1 MKNGKK
7 ILNIELLVCIHLLIF
22 SSCALFGQKNSN
34 IERDTFKQHFIQQVK
49 PYLNGVSW
57 VKDLV
62 RVDTARSYRTLWL
75 APLTQVDEDWMQSA
89 NCARKVPKEWIQY
102 WSAFG
107 TEPTYDILPY
117 YFFHKMKIC
126 HIFGFMSKDSIGMIW
141 GLVDFDTT
149 VIVLKK
155 TQLEP
160 GPGNG
165 LLNVYTL
172 AKEYHF
178 EPKLLNVYEPSGS
191 QKQML
196 PKFLQGKYYDHSSQ
210 PKRKAKFT
218 AMIND
223 SMVYA
228 MNRWWEIQYKSEI
241 DVPIRRGYRIFAI
254 ESKTRRPGYFLLR
267 EKGTHGRK
275 WSLGLTI
282 ESSPNAAWQDYF
294 ELGEKEYKDPMQ
306 PIRQFFRML
315 RLGFYFTLLAA
326 AVGITFFYFTRN
338 KRRQQQQTQLSLAGL
353 RAQLNP
359 HFLFNTLTS
368 IQDLMNQGNKSA
380 ANRYFNEMAQLLRY
394 VVDSSVEETTNVASE
409 VAALEKYCSLEA
421 LRTPFDY
428 HFDIRP
434 ELDLQN
440 LEIPTMLLQPFVE
453 NAILHGLRPSSI
465 PKELYINMWPEGEDR
480 IGISIVDNGIGIEES
495 RDRQPAN
502 YKRSHQGISTT
513 QKRIELLNIGKK
525 QKIVLEITD
534 RSQLKPNQTGTLV
547 QLSIPI

>member
-7 ILNIELLVCIHLLIF
+7 ILKIEFLVCIHLLIL
-22 SSCALFGQKNSN
+22 SSSALFGQKNPN
-34 IERDTFKQHFIQQVK
+34 IERDTFKHHFIQQVK

-62 RVDTARSYRTLWL
+62 RVDTARSFRNLSL
-75 APLTQVDEDWMQSA
+75 APLTQIDENWMQSA
-89 NCARKVPKEWIQY
+89 NCDKKVPKEWIQY

-117 YFFHKMKIC
+117 YFFHKMRIC
-126 HIFGFMSKDSIGMIW
+126 HIFGFMSKDSIGIIW
-141 GLVDFDTT
+141 GMVNFDTT
-149 VIVLKK
+149 VIVLNKR
-155 TQLEP
+155 EF
-160 GPGNG
+160 GPGTG
-165 LLNVYTL
+165 DDMLNVYPL
-172 AKEYHF
+172 VKQYHF
-178 EPKLLNVYEPSGS
+178 EPQVENMYERSGTEE
-191 QKQML
+191 QEL
-196 PKFLQGKYYDHSSQ
+196 PKYLQGKYYTHSLSSS
-210 PKRKAKFT
+210 RKEKLMAT
-218 AMIND
+218 IND
-223 SMVYA
+223 SMVHA
-228 MNRWWEIQYKSEI
+228 ANRWWKIQYKSEI
-241 DVPIRRGYRIFAI
+241 DVKRRRGYRIFATDI
-254 ESKTRRPGYFLLR
+254 NTQRPGYFVLR
-267 EKGTHGRK
+267 EKGPGGRK
-275 WSLGLTI
+275 WSLSLTI

-294 ELGEKEYKDPMQ
+294 ELGEKELKDPMQ
-306 PIRQFFRML
+306 HFRQFIRML
-315 RLGFYFTLLAA
+315 KLGFFFILLTVALIIYFL
-326 AVGITFFYFTRN
+326 FTNRK

-368 IQDLMNQGNKSA
+368 IQDLMNQDNKVA

-428 HFDIRP
+428 RFDIRP

-440 LEIPTMLLQPFVE
+440 IEIPTMLLQPFVE
-453 NAILHGLRPSSI
+453 NAILHGLRPSSF
-465 PKELYINMWPEGEDR
+465 PKELCINMWPEGEDR

-495 RDRQPAN
+495 RDRQPAS

-534 RSQLKPNQTGTLV
+534 RSHLKPNQTGTLV